1 MLAIADIPFIIWAL
15 GIYLIGVASDEVG
28 ATLPLA
34 LFLLIFLTFCS
45 TYYLT
50 SPPKQNRREMAS
62 LCFIHPPKLDLHRL
76 GHPSCCFYQYE

>member
-1 MLAIADIPFIIWAL
+1 MKL
-15 GIYLIGVASDEVG
+15 GQRYLS
-28 ATLPLA
+28 TFPPN
-34 LFLLIFLTFCS
+34 FFFTFCS